1 MAETFPNLKETLNT
15 QIQELQRNKIFK
27 WNIQIFK
34 QKRHKLTPW

>member
-27 WNIQIFK
+27 YSNRK
-34 QKRHKLTPW
+34 DKNLHHGKL